1 MAATVR
7 VGLCTNW
14 RMAYSWLTLKGYRRV
29 VSCPAGRHAPI
40 SQRGRASVIHLAL
53 ALLDHYGTC
62 HPLACQDLS

>member
-7 VGLCTNW
+7 VGLFTNW

-40 SQRGRASVIHLAL
+40 SQRERASVIHLAL

-62 HPLACQDLS
+62 HPLACQGLR